1 MLTYKK
7 DDTSKFQVTEI
18 LFAFHSGVSL
28 FNIFKS
34 RFNSHGSGER
44 LRKFR
49 ITESVTFRYFL
60 YLWCL
65 KVAVLLLQIFA
76 NTSMSC
82 FWSKE
87 VLTELTAFFSFIK
100 AIHTFFFNYI
110 IFYQLLIKL
119 IKNMTVI
126 NGWDIRCRI
135 QLLIKVDITEL
146 RSDSIFV

>member
-28 FNIFKS
+28 FNIFKN

-60 YLWCL
+60 YL
-65 KVAVLLLQIFA
+65 
-76 NTSMSC
+76 
-82 FWSKE
+82 
-87 VLTELTAFFSFIK
+87 
-100 AIHTFFFNYI
+100 
-110 IFYQLLIKL
+110 
-119 IKNMTVI
+119 
-126 NGWDIRCRI
+126 
-135 QLLIKVDITEL
+135 
-146 RSDSIFV
+146 